1 MKPRSEEEGSRWLRQ
16 AEQDLSSAEILRK
29 GQRYDT
35 ACFMAQQA
43 AEKTLKAFLYARG
56 EEVVLGHSVAKLCDW
71 AGRYD
76 AAFRKLKKK
85 IKELDTFY
93 VGARYPNGLVDNI
106 PAEFYDEGDAERAVA
121 MAKEAIGLV
130 KGKMK

>member
-16 AEQDLSSAEILRK
+16 AEQDLSSAEILQK